1 MTFWLVPLRPIA
13 SSTDLL
19 KGVYITERKRETPV
33 IYKPVSVLVM
43 AGAGQGN
50 DHK

>member
-1 MTFWLVPLRPIA
+1 MPRRPIA

-19 KGVYITERKRETPV
+19 NAVYVTERETLV

-43 AGAGQGN
+43 AGVGQGN